1 MIDNELLQQY
11 AKAVR
16 VRKVLNL
23 LPNGVREWSL
33 QFEQAAFSDLQG
45 QAGKP
50 VTEEELLATTSS
62 SVGVI
67 IKETYPIILNIIVS
81 LLKKYLPT
89 VAATGVLSAIATY
102 LSIK

>member
-1 MIDNELLQQY
+1 MDENLLQQY

-16 VRKVLNL
+16 VRKLLNL
-23 LPNGVREWSL
+23 LPAGVREWSL

-45 QAGKP
+45 QAGKL
-50 VTEEELLATTSS
+50 VTEDELLAMTESKLS
-62 SVGVI
+62 VI
-67 IKETYPIILNIIVS
+67 IEEAYPIVLNVAVD

-89 VAATGVLSAIATY
+89 AAATGALSALATY

>member
-1 MIDNELLQQY
+1 MDNDLLQQY

-23 LPNGVREWSL
+23 LPAGVREWSL

-45 QAGKP
+45 QAEKP
-50 VTEEELLATTSS
+50 ATEDELLAMTDSEIS
-62 SVGVI
+62 VI
-67 IKETYPIILNIIVS
+67 IKETYPIVLNVAVD
-81 LLKKYLPT
+81 LLKKYFPT
-89 VAATGVLSAIATY
+89 AAVTGVLSVIATY